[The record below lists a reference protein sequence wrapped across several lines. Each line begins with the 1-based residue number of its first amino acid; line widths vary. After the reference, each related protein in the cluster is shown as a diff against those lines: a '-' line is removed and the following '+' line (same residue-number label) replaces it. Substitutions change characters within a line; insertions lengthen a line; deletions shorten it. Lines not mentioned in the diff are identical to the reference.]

1 MYTNFNL
8 GTVNASG
15 SVVNTGRFQAIILV
29 IFAKYFFNCLVKC
42 FRICICI
49 YTCICGRQAL
59 QAASCAGSRVLRN
72 ASSAPGN
79 SRISATSCSKHAN
92 AQIHKYKYTNTQI
105 QIHKYSEYSGNSRIS
120 ATSGSKHDTKHKYM
134 KR

>member
-72 ASSAPGN
+72 AS
-79 SRISATSCSKHAN
+79 RRLATAGFQQQAAQST
-92 AQIHKYKYTNTQI
+92 QIHKYTNTQI
-105 QIHKYSEYSGNSRIS
+105 HKYTNTQIHKY
-120 ATSGSKHDTKHKYM
+120 
-134 KR
+134 